1 VTTGR
6 LPLLLSIAAL
16 ITAALGWVVSSRH
29 IQNLREAQRELVTDL
44 AAAQR
49 SAVIDV
55 SGSPARGSDSAVVAL
70 VEFSDYECPFC
81 IRHFAQT
88 WPQIEAAYVN
98 TGRVRYVFQDFPVDQ
113 LHPAA
118 IRAHEAGRCAAD
130 QGRFWDMHAG
140 LFSPAGSHTAEL
152 LDKRAADAGLKLDE
166 YRACVSSGKHTQ
178 AVRKSITEGQRL
190 GIKGTP
196 SFLVGV
202 RNPRTEEVRVLQAV
216 HGAQQFEVFARAIEM
231 TLKKLGL

>member
-1 VTTGR
+1 MNTTR
-6 LPLLLSIAAL
+6 VPLLLSIAAL
-16 ITAALGWVVSSRH
+16 AVAAAGWFVSSRQ
-29 IQNLREAQRELVTDL
+29 IQQLRDGQRELVTDV
-44 AAAQR
+44 AAARR

-55 SGSPARGSDSAVVAL
+55 SGSPARGSESAVVAL

-81 IRHFAQT
+81 IRHFTQT

-130 QGRFWDMHAG
+130 QGRFWEMHAG

-152 LDKRAADAGLKLDE
+152 LEKRAADVGLRLDE

-178 AVRKSITEGQRL
+178 AVRKSVTEGQRL
-190 GIKGTP
+190 GIQGTP

-202 RNPRTEEVRVLQAV
+202 RDPKTDEVRVLQAIS
-216 HGAQQFEVFARAIEM
+216 GAQQFEVFSRAIEM

>member
-1 VTTGR
+1 VNTTR
-6 LPLLLSIAAL
+6 VPLLLSIAAL
-16 ITAALGWVVSSRH
+16 IVAAAGWFVSSRQ
-29 IQNLREAQRELVTDL
+29 IQQLRDGQRELVTDV
-44 AAAQR
+44 AAARR

-55 SGSPARGSDSAVVAL
+55 SGSPARGSESAVVAL

-81 IRHFAQT
+81 IRHFTQT

-98 TGRVRYVFQDFPVDQ
+98 TGRVRDVFQDFPVDQ

-130 QGRFWDMHAG
+130 QGRFWEMHAG

-152 LDKRAADAGLKLDE
+152 LEKRAADVGLRLDE

-178 AVRKSITEGQRL
+178 AVRKSVTEGQRL
-190 GIKGTP
+190 GIQGTP

-202 RNPRTEEVRVLQAV
+202 RDPKTDEVRVLQAIS
-216 HGAQQFEVFARAIEM
+216 GAQQFEVFSRAIEM